1 MLTSRLL
8 TWECDFF
15 VVVAKMATVAGE
27 TTQQQGYL
35 NETNATHLHKDALT
49 LVFLMEA
56 LREEIYKSLRGG
68 GNEWGEN
75 THELHQSAGFVAMET

>member
-1 MLTSRLL
+1 
-8 TWECDFF
+8 
-15 VVVAKMATVAGE
+15 MATVAGE

-35 NETNATHLHKDALT
+35 NETNATHLHKDALS

-68 GNEWGEN
+68 GNE
-75 THELHQSAGFVAMET
+75 